1 MSETSPPQ
9 DDRQPA
15 QPAPEADASAG
26 EHARSGSGAT
36 GNGGPGNGG
45 AAAEGTGPGG
55 PADRPRP
62 VGTADSA
69 GTGRPDPGH
78 GGNGGNGGHGGNG
91 DSGDGNGSPAM
102 SGHEEGVLP
111 SIEAQLADA
120 EARSAE
126 YMELYLRARA
136 ELDNFR
142 RRAQA
147 DVSAAHKYA
156 IEGFAESLLPV
167 KDSLEMSLKVDA
179 PTVENLREGVA
190 ATLRLMTA
198 AFEKHKLL
206 EIDPAG
212 EKFDPNRHQAISM
225 IPASDVPANH
235 VVSVLQKGYL
245 INDRVLRPA
254 LVTVR
259 GGS

>member
-9 DDRQPA
+9 ENRPHVD
-15 QPAPEADASAG
+15 PAPEAADGAGQAGDGKPAEASADAAS
-26 EHARSGSGAT
+26 EVAHESGA
-36 GNGGPGNGG
+36 
-45 AAAEGTGPGG
+45 
-55 PADRPRP
+55 
-62 VGTADSA
+62 
-69 GTGRPDPGH
+69 
-78 GGNGGNGGHGGNG
+78 
-91 DSGDGNGSPAM
+91 
-102 SGHEEGVLP
+102 LQP

-120 EARSAE
+120 EARSTE

-142 RRAQA
+142 KRAQA
-147 DVSAAHKYA
+147 DVAAAHKFA

-167 KDSLEMSLKVDA
+167 KDSLEMALKVDTA
-179 PTVENLREGVA
+179 TVENFREGIV

-198 AFEKHKLL
+198 AFEKHKVL

-225 IPASDVPANH
+225 IPESDVPANH

-245 INDRVLRPA
+245 INERVLRPA